1 MSNCINNCKI
11 CSKLIF
17 SNAINFDTTT
27 NTLIVD
33 LPQRNYNNCE
43 CYCIVLVQSIPLST
57 TINAPVVFSI
67 GGGATQY
74 SFVNC
79 DCTPIYASQVR
90 TRTKYKVRVSTAVND
105 GVFKYIGDCCLPNNA
120 TTVAQSIPVSTT
132 PTPAT
137 TQVNTVQQVNTT
149 ARK

>member
-43 CYCIVLVQSIPLST
+43 NYCIVLVQSIPTSA

-74 SFVNC
+74 PFLNC
-79 DCTPIYASQVR
+79 DCTPILASQIR
-90 TRTKYKVRVSTAVND
+90 TRRKYKTKVSTAVGT
-105 GVFKYIGDCCLPNNA
+105 GVFKYVGNCCLPSNS
-120 TTVAQSIPVSTT
+120 TTVLQSIPAPTT
-132 PTPAT
+132 AATPAT
-137 TQVNTVQQVNTT
+137 TANTPS
-149 ARK
+149 

>member
-67 GGGATQY
+67 GGATQY
-74 SFVNC
+74 SFLNC
-79 DCTPIYASQVR
+79 DCTPIYASQIR
-90 TRTKYKVRVSTAVND
+90 TRRKYKVRVNTVVND

-120 TTVAQSIPVSTT
+120 ATVAQSIPVSTT